1 MLFKKS
7 LIRHFSSPSKLKI
20 VTFLLKKEVFMSE
33 REISRL
39 LNVSH
44 MSVNRAMRELEDL
57 NFVHPNRVGRAHVWK
72 VNRKSYA
79 FEVFSKIMETLS
91 KIKDPLADFK
101 TMILENLPLAS
112 VEKLVLFG
120 SIARRVERSDSDID
134 LFILVND
141 ESAKTKIGPAVGALT
156 LLCLDKFG
164 NTLSPYILTLKQM
177 KEKDGFKL
185 LSGIKAGIVLYQRD
199 DEDVSPD

>member
-1 MLFKKS
+1 
-7 LIRHFSSPSKLKI
+7 
-20 VTFLLKKEVFMSE
+20 MSE